1 MHFLTGS
8 RVFSDARILVVDDE
22 PANVL
27 LLERLLARWGYEDV
41 VSTTDSSQVLSLVE
55 RDPPSVILLD
65 LAMPPPDG
73 FEVMAQLSALPAAQ
87 GIPVIVLTAD
97 VSAATRDRAL
107 SGGASDFVT
116 KPFDEAEVRLRV
128 RNLLRTRS
136 LQIELEHHNELLEQ
150 RVRERTKDLEYARR
164 ETLSRLALAGEYRD
178 DETHE
183 HAQRVGRTAAVLGA
197 QLGLPD
203 HEVDLIRRSAPL
215 HDIGKVGVP
224 DAILLK
230 RGRLTHDEFE
240 LIKGHTLIGGR
251 ILADSVSNV
260 LQAGEIIARTHH
272 ERWDGGGYPT
282 GLAGEAIP
290 LHGRLVALADVFDA
304 LTHERPYKP
313 PWPLERAVEEIR
325 REAGHQLDPAL
336 VRTFESLDH
345 RLLASTHTVG
355 PAPGGPP

>member
-1 MHFLTGS
+1 
-8 RVFSDARILVVDDE
+8 VFSDARILVVDDE

-55 RDPPSVILLD
+55 REPPSLILLD

-73 FEVMAQLSALPAAQ
+73 FDVMAQLSALPAAQ

-128 RNLLRTRS
+128 RNLLKTRS

-150 RVRERTKDLEYARR
+150 RVRERTRDLEYARR

-183 HAQRVGRTAAVLGA
+183 HAQRVGCTAALLGA
-197 QLGLPD
+197 ELGLPED
-203 HEVDLIRRSAPL
+203 EVDLIRRSAPL

-230 RGRLTHDEFE
+230 PGRLTAEEFE
-240 LIKGHTLIGGR
+240 LIKGHTVIGGR
-251 ILADSVSNV
+251 ILAHSVSNV
-260 LQAGEIIARTHH
+260 LQAGEVIARTHH
-272 ERWDGGGYPT
+272 ERWDGGGYPA

-325 REAGHQLDPAL
+325 REAGHQLDPDL

-345 RLLASTHTVG
+345 RLLASTTHSIG
-355 PAPGGPP
+355 AAPAGEP

>member
-1 MHFLTGS
+1 VL
-8 RVFSDARILVVDDE
+8 SDARILVVDDE

-27 LLERLLARWGYEDV
+27 LLERLLSRWGYENV
-41 VSTTDSSQVLSLVE
+41 VSTTDSSQVLPLAE
-55 RDPPSVILLD
+55 REPPSLILLD
-65 LAMPPPDG
+65 LAMPAPDG
-73 FEVMAQLSALPAAQ
+73 FDVMAQLAELPAAQ
-87 GIPVIVLTAD
+87 GIPVVVLTAD
-97 VSAATRDRAL
+97 ISAATRERAL

-150 RVRERTKDLEYARR
+150 RVRERTQDLEYARR

-183 HAQRVGRTAAVLGA
+183 HAQRVGHTAAVLGA
-197 QLGLPD
+197 ELGLPD
-203 HEVDLIRRSAPL
+203 DEVDLIRRSAPL

-230 RGRLTHDEFE
+230 PGRLTADEFE
-240 LIKGHTLIGGR
+240 RIKGHTLIGGR
-251 ILADSVSNV
+251 ILAHSVSTV
-260 LQAGEIIARTHH
+260 LQAGEVIARTHH
-272 ERWDGGGYPT
+272 ERWDGGGYPA

-313 PWPLERAVEEIR
+313 AWPLERAVEEIR
-325 REAGHQLDPAL
+325 REAGHQLDPDL

-345 RLLASTHTVG
+345 RLLASMHNLDRT
-355 PAPGGPP
+355 PGAEL